1 MNPVLIWFFMAL
13 LLVAGLWS
21 ANYLLPMIRLIR
33 TYWHNPIGLPHTPRA
48 LIFALAFS
56 ILGTVF
62 IPTDSVPQGSV
73 PTEFSEPTYSVIA
86 KQGHF
91 YFQEMVQAQFLRL
104 DPNVHYQHIRP
115 EITYALATVLQTVQQ
130 VSGKKH
136 LIVSSV
142 NDRRHTRNSFHYRNL
157 AIDLPMARLGVTPRQ
172 GVRIRKKLAQR
183 LGPGYRIIYGTE
195 GHTRHM
201 HIQYEG
207 PAWNAEKIMALPIL
221 QAATQEHV
229 HPALLLA
236 WAKVSTGFD
245 PHFNDQRGH
254 RGVLGLPNHLSPL
267 LSHPDTLDLNAYLRT
282 GAQLLRS
289 RLQQTRGDTALALA
303 ALHSNHNYHIP
314 PASTWWKDPIVAA
327 WVDQILFESKNYQ
340 HKFSGSSWTE
350 TLAKTSQLAEES

>member
-1 MNPVLIWFFMAL
+1 MAL

-21 ANYLLPMIRLIR
+21 ANYLFPMIRLIR
-33 TYWHNPIGLPHTPRA
+33 TYWHNPIGLPHTPRS
-48 LIFALAFS
+48 LIFVSAFS
-56 ILGTVF
+56 ILSTGFMHTGS
-62 IPTDSVPQGSV
+62 ISQGSA
-73 PTEFSEPTYSVIA
+73 PTEFSEPTFSIIA
-86 KQGHF
+86 KQGRY
-91 YFQEMVQAQFLRL
+91 YFQEMVQAQLLRL
-104 DPNVHYQHIRP
+104 DPNVHYQQIRP

-130 VSGKKH
+130 VSGKRH

-142 NDRRHTRNSFHYRNL
+142 NDRHHTRNSFHYRNL

-172 GVRIRKKLAQR
+172 GVQIRKKLAQR

-207 PAWNAEKIMALPIL
+207 PTWNAEKIMALPIL
-221 QAATQEHV
+221 EAATQEQV

-245 PHFNDQRGH
+245 PQYNDQRGH
-254 RGVLGLPNHLSPL
+254 SGILGLPTHLSPT
-267 LSHPDTLDLNAYLRT
+267 HQHADTLDLMAYLRT

-289 RLQQTRGDTALALA
+289 HLQQTHGDTALALA
-303 ALHSNHNYHIP
+303 ALHATHDNQIP
-314 PASTWWKDPIVAA
+314 HPSTWWKDPIVAA

-350 TLAKTSQLAEES
+350 TLAKAPQIAEES